1 MGMLF
6 AVIGF
11 LIIDSFFH
19 LIPKLFSLDIVSWL
33 AYACILFIL
42 VHHVAKLTGL
52 GGMGDLGVKAH
63 FGWKRNLRIGFLISS
78 GIWIAMYVLLWGF
91 ADFQVV
97 GVKKAPEA
105 ILLFIEILG
114 VMLLSSLMN
123 NLIVTGY
130 VFAHLKGKIRN
141 GSLLLISAIIFAMDD
156 VWLVG
161 FSLSNALFSLVLGLS
176 LGYVLLKTGS
186 IWMGTG
192 IHMGLGVMYSLVNG
206 VPGSEAAK
214 GLLITAAGENALF
227 AYEHVYTFA
236 ATAMLLVIL
245 IIYPRLKLNSAHTYK
260 Y

>member
-1 MGMLF
+1 MGKLF

-11 LIIDSFFH
+11 LIIDSYFN
-19 LIPKLFSLDIVSWL
+19 LIPKLFSLDAVTWL

-52 GGMGDLGVKAH
+52 SGMGDLGVKAH
-63 FGWKRNLRIGFLISS
+63 YGWKRNLRIGFLIGF
-78 GIWIAMYVLLWGF
+78 GIWAALYLLLWGYG
-91 ADFQVV
+91 DFQVV
-97 GVKKAPEA
+97 GVKKAQEA

-123 NLIVTGY
+123 NLIVGGY

-141 GSLLLISAIIFAMDD
+141 ASLLLVSAIIFALDD

-186 IWMGTG
+186 IWMSTG
-192 IHMGLGVMYSLVNG
+192 IQMGLSVVYSFVYGVQG
-206 VPGSEAAK
+206 KEAAK
-214 GLLITAAGENALF
+214 GLLITATGENASF
-227 AYEHVYTFA
+227 VIEHAHTFA
-236 ATAMLLVIL
+236 AAAMLLVIL
-245 IIYPRLKLNSAHTYK
+245 IIYPWLKLNSAQTYM